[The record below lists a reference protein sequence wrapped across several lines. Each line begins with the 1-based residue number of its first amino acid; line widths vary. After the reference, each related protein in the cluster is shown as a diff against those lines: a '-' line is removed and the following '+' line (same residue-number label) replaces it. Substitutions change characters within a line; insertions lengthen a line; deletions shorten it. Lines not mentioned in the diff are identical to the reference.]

1 MAASRAAAPR
11 SRDRSPEPRVSS
23 AAHPRQAEIERLDRL
38 ADLLD
43 SRFRIPVIDVR
54 FGLDAILGLIPG
66 VGDFAALLPTAYMI
80 WEGRKMGASNG
91 VIGRMTVNA
100 GLDFVV
106 GSIPVLGSI
115 WDIWFKAN
123 RRNMVLL
130 RSEIAS
136 APPGVGGTP
145 HRSER

>member
-1 MAASRAAAPR
+1 MAASKVATPGLRGGSKEMPSAA
-11 SRDRSPEPRVSS
+11 
-23 AAHPRQAEIERLDRL
+23 AAHPRQADIDRLDRL

-43 SRFRIPVIDVR
+43 SRYRIPVINVR

-91 VIGRMTVNA
+91 VVGRMAVNA

-106 GSIPVLGSI
+106 GSVPVLGSI

-123 RRNMVLL
+123 RRNMALL
-130 RSEIAS
+130 RGEITRS
-136 APPGVGGTP
+136 PMEGTAAQ
-145 HRSER
+145 RKR

>member
-1 MAASRAAAPR
+1 MAASRTAAPLY
-11 SRDRSPEPRVSS
+11 RDRSNGLDTPS

-123 RRNMVLL
+123 RRNMALL
-130 RSEIAS
+130 RDEIAR
-136 APPGVGGTP
+136 PPMGTARTP
-145 HRSER
+145 ER

>member
-1 MAASRAAAPR
+1 MAASRLTTPPFRER
-11 SRDRSPEPRVSS
+11 SAEPNVPS

-66 VGDFAALLPTAYMI
+66 VGDFAALLPTAYLI
-80 WEGRKMGASNG
+80 REGRRMGASNG

-100 GLDFVV
+100 ALDFVV
-106 GSIPVLGSI
+106 GSIPVLGSL

-123 RRNMVLL
+123 RRNMALL
-130 RSEIAS
+130 REEIARGS
-136 APPGVGGTP
+136 VGTT
-145 HRSER
+145 RVERR